1 MPATLLRFAAAALS
15 GLLLYL
21 TAPPL
26 NLAGLAW
33 FLWVP
38 LLVAQVPGRNK
49 LNFGLAYA
57 AGWIAQTVI
66 YSWLV
71 DTVVIFSSLPMPI
84 AVVVLLL
91 FSTAFSVHFALMFGG
106 AAWLR
111 QRLGILWVIALPVL
125 VIAVERLFPQ
135 LFPYYQGV
143 TQYRHPWIFQSVSV
157 FGVWGLSFLVM
168 LSNCVI
174 AETVMR
180 LREKQKPPVLALGG
194 ALALFL
200 ANLGFGAW
208 RHGSIESELEQ
219 AQVLDMAVLQQ
230 SVTMEERLAGTA
242 IDGLKEWVRLTKALG
257 GGDAPDMVVWPE
269 GAVFFNPNSE
279 RSARVLGNR
288 SPRQYFEDMAEK
300 GGFDFLVGG
309 GTIEQ
314 LDEPDEFG
322 RTFRA
327 FNSTYFFR
335 DDGGLSD
342 RYDKMVP
349 LPFGEYIPLSD
360 TFPFLKGII
369 RGPGDFQKGT
379 RATTFHGTTREGTPY
394 RFSVPIC
401 YEAILDDTMRV
412 LLDGDDGDEN
422 GPVDLFVVITNDGWF
437 GQTAS
442 PHQHAMLT
450 AVYATALGRPL
461 VRHAYTGVSW
471 VVEPHG
477 EISFETDTF
486 TEVVDVVPVR
496 MWQTDTLYAKG
507 GWATPWLCVIGAF
520 GFLGL
525 AVQRGRRETAA

>member
-1 MPATLLRFAAAALS
+1 MPALLLRFAAAALS
-15 GLLLYL
+15 GVLLYL

-38 LLVAQVPGRNK
+38 LLVVQVPGRHK

-57 AGWIAQTVI
+57 AGWIAQTII

-84 AVVVLLL
+84 AVAVLLL
-91 FSTAFSVHFALMFGG
+91 FSTVFSVHFALMFGG
-106 AAWLR
+106 ASWLR
-111 QRLGILWVIALPVL
+111 QRLGLLWVIALPVL

-157 FGVWGLSFLVM
+157 TGVWGLSFLVM
-168 LSNCVI
+168 LCNCVL
-174 AETVMR
+174 AESVLR
-180 LREKQKPPVLALGG
+180 LREKRRPAFVALAGALG
-194 ALALFL
+194 LFL
-200 ANLGFGAW
+200 VNLGFGAW
-208 RHGSIESELEQ
+208 RHGRVEADLE
-219 AQVLDMAVLQQ
+219 AAPSLDMAVLQQ
-230 SVTMEERLAGTA
+230 SVSMEERLAGTA
-242 IDGLKEWVRLTKALG
+242 LDGLKEWVRLTKALD
-257 GGDAPDMVVWPE
+257 GGDPPDLVVWPE
-269 GAVFFNPNSE
+269 GSVFFNPNSE
-279 RSARVLGNR
+279 RNARVLGDR
-288 SPRQYFEDMAEK
+288 SPRKYFEDLARV

-314 LDEPDEFG
+314 LDEPDEYG

-379 RATTFHGTTREGTPY
+379 RPTTFRGTTREGTPY

-412 LLDGDDGDEN
+412 LLEGDDSDES

-437 GQTAS
+437 GDTAS

-450 AVYATALGRPL
+450 AVYAMALGRPL

-496 MWQTDTLYAKG
+496 LASYDTLYARG
-507 GWATPWLCVIGAF
+507 GWTLPWFCIVGAF

-525 AVQRGRRETAA
+525 AVKRGREDDAG

>member
-1 MPATLLRFAAAALS
+1 MPVMLLRFVAAALS
-15 GLLLYL
+15 GVLLYL

-38 LLVAQVPGRNK
+38 LLVVQVPGRHK
-49 LNFGLAYA
+49 LNLGLAYA

-84 AVVVLLL
+84 AVLVLLL

-111 QRLGILWVIALPVL
+111 QRLGLLWVLALPVL

-174 AETVMR
+174 AETVIR
-180 LREKQKPPVLALGG
+180 LREKQRPPILAIGG
-194 ALALFL
+194 ALVLFL

-208 RHGSIESELEQ
+208 RHGGIESRLQ
-219 AQVLDMAVLQQ
+219 TAPVVDMAVLQQ

-242 IDGLKEWVRLTKALG
+242 LEGLKEWVRLTKALD
-257 GGDAPDMVVWPE
+257 GGDAPDLVVWPE
-269 GAVFFNPNSE
+269 GSVFFNPNSE
-279 RSARVLGNR
+279 RSARVLGDR
-288 SPRQYFEDMAEK
+288 SPRQYFEDLAK
-300 GGFDFLVGG
+300 AGGFDFLVGG
-309 GTIEQ
+309 GTIEE
-314 LDEPDEFG
+314 LAEPDEFG

-335 DDGGLSD
+335 NDGGLSD

-369 RGPGDFQKGT
+369 RGPGDFEKGR
-379 RATTFHGTTREGTPY
+379 RATTFHATTREGEPY

-401 YEAILDDTMRV
+401 YEAILDDTMR
-412 LLDGDDGDEN
+412 LLLQGDDGEEE

-496 MWQTDTLYAKG
+496 LWQTDTLYARG
-507 GWATPWLCVIGAF
+507 GWMTPWLCVIGAF

-525 AVQRGRRETAA
+525 AIRRGRDTA